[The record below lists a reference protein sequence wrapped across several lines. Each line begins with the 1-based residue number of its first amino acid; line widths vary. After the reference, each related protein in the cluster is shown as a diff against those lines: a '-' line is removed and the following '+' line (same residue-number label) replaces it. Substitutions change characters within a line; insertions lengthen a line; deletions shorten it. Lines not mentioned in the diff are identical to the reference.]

1 MTKTTS
7 PRRKARKAW
16 FAPRQVYLRT
26 GESSDYVELSTSLQV
41 GVAFLFGLLALWLAG
56 ASYSAVHAAF
66 DDKSNADIASKLAST
81 EAELTAATEKVA
93 KIETLE
99 IELADARTAIA
110 KAQQVD
116 ETAALTAELN
126 QTKTQLEE
134 IRHAFSEAKAEEATL
149 QAKLEAKVSAGEK
162 LDDQP
167 AEEASSLHAQ
177 LEEAFSEI
185 EGLEKA
191 RDEAEARVAALAA
204 ENEAKE
210 QSDDRNETMLNAATE
225 EIERLQE
232 ALVETKN
239 VSEQQEAEHR
249 KAIDRLTNI
258 LSQEKLAKEN
268 LEQRVGALS
277 DELQRQDN
285 DAVDISKLQATADAE
300 QHAAAIVA
308 ELNEADLLATI
319 ERLEAQIDARTDA
332 DETESTETEN
342 ASTGNADTDEAVDTL
357 KAELALAESEIETI
371 LRNSLSD
378 KSHRESDAAIA
389 QTFAA
394 AVPERDDS
402 AEVKELE
409 RELSNAKSDIIKLRS
424 DVRVAKERLA
434 EQADARPVAEQQPD
448 NSAKLE
454 QQLASTRSRIQQL
467 NKALAD
473 AKLREVAVD
482 LALINVVPAPSPPAP
497 R

>member
-1 MTKTTS
+1 M
-7 PRRKARKAW
+7 
-16 FAPRQVYLRT
+16 
-26 GESSDYVELSTSLQV
+26 
-41 GVAFLFGLLALWLAG
+41 
-56 ASYSAVHAAF
+56 
-66 DDKSNADIASKLAST
+66 
-81 EAELTAATEKVA
+81 
-93 KIETLE
+93 
-99 IELADARTAIA
+99 
-110 KAQQVD
+110 
-116 ETAALTAELN
+116 
-126 QTKTQLEE
+126 
-134 IRHAFSEAKAEEATL
+134 
-149 QAKLEAKVSAGEK
+149 
-162 LDDQP
+162 
-167 AEEASSLHAQ
+167 
-177 LEEAFSEI
+177 
-185 EGLEKA
+185 
-191 RDEAEARVAALAA
+191 
-204 ENEAKE
+204 
-210 QSDDRNETMLNAATE
+210 
-225 EIERLQE
+225 
-232 ALVETKN
+232 
-239 VSEQQEAEHR
+239 
-249 KAIDRLTNI
+249 TNI
-258 LSQEKLAKEN
+258 LSQEKLAKEA

-277 DELQRQDN
+277 DELERQDN
-285 DAVDISKLQATADAE
+285 EAVDISKLQATADAE
-300 QHAAAIVA
+300 QHAAAIAA

-332 DETESTETEN
+332 DETESTVTEN
-342 ASTGNADTDEAVDTL
+342 ANTGNDDTNEAVDTL

-402 AEVKELE
+402 AVVKELE

-482 LALINVVPAPSPPAP
+482 LALISVVPAPSPPAP

>member
-1 MTKTTS
+1 
-7 PRRKARKAW
+7 
-16 FAPRQVYLRT
+16 
-26 GESSDYVELSTSLQV
+26 
-41 GVAFLFGLLALWLAG
+41 
-56 ASYSAVHAAF
+56 
-66 DDKSNADIASKLAST
+66 
-81 EAELTAATEKVA
+81 
-93 KIETLE
+93 
-99 IELADARTAIA
+99 
-110 KAQQVD
+110 
-116 ETAALTAELN
+116 
-126 QTKTQLEE
+126 
-134 IRHAFSEAKAEEATL
+134 
-149 QAKLEAKVSAGEK
+149 
-162 LDDQP
+162 
-167 AEEASSLHAQ
+167 
-177 LEEAFSEI
+177 
-185 EGLEKA
+185 
-191 RDEAEARVAALAA
+191 
-204 ENEAKE
+204 
-210 QSDDRNETMLNAATE
+210 
-225 EIERLQE
+225 
-232 ALVETKN
+232 
-239 VSEQQEAEHR
+239 
-249 KAIDRLTNI
+249 
-258 LSQEKLAKEN
+258 LAKEN

-277 DELQRQDN
+277 DELERQDS

-300 QHAAAIVA
+300 QHAAAIAA

-342 ASTGNADTDEAVDTL
+342 AADTGNGDTDEAVDTL

-378 KSHRESDAAIA
+378 KSHKESDAAIA

-482 LALINVVPAPSPPAP
+482 LALISVVPAPSPPAP

>member
-149 QAKLEAKVSAGEK
+149 QAKLEAQVSAGEK

-239 VSEQQEAEHR
+239 VS
-249 KAIDRLTNI
+249 
-258 LSQEKLAKEN
+258 
-268 LEQRVGALS
+268 GA
-277 DELQRQDN
+277 
-285 DAVDISKLQATADAE
+285 A
-300 QHAAAIVA
+300 
-308 ELNEADLLATI
+308 
-319 ERLEAQIDARTDA
+319 
-332 DETESTETEN
+332 
-342 ASTGNADTDEAVDTL
+342 G
-357 KAELALAESEIETI
+357 
-371 LRNSLSD
+371 
-378 KSHRESDAAIA
+378 
-389 QTFAA
+389 
-394 AVPERDDS
+394 
-402 AEVKELE
+402 
-409 RELSNAKSDIIKLRS
+409 
-424 DVRVAKERLA
+424 
-434 EQADARPVAEQQPD
+434 
-448 NSAKLE
+448 
-454 QQLASTRSRIQQL
+454 SR
-467 NKALAD
+467 A
-473 AKLREVAVD
+473 
-482 LALINVVPAPSPPAP
+482 
-497 R
+497 